1 MNANDRIFLFTDKAQ
16 HFKTLAFQHYKVQ
29 NKQGLYPYFSQV
41 VEDIL

>member
-1 MNANDRIFLFTDKAQ
+1 MNANDRIFLFTDKTQ
-16 HFKTLAFQHYKVQ
+16 HSKHAFQHYKVQ